1 MFYFLRFNEVL
12 TRDLFHIVFDQC
24 SPFYISGHTSG
35 NTMILPFSLLPD
47 PWPHLISGPT
57 LNHEKC
63 MAPPKGGDGGD
74 RGPHLLWFRACTS
87 RKVSHSIE
95 WSDNNQ
101 NKHSGNTSES
111 MPSLASS
118 CNQCN
123 VSAFTVLVLLEYS
136 HVVLDM
142 NCSPKKTVTR
152 DPATIFDFLLCLPI
166 QNLEKY

>member
-1 MFYFLRFNEVL
+1 MFLGSPQAGKNILGLVDAILFYFLRFNEVL

-123 VSAFTVLVLLEYS
+123 VSAFTVLVLQS
-136 HVVLDM
+136 
-142 NCSPKKTVTR
+142 CSTGYELLSKKHS
-152 DPATIFDFLLCLPI
+152 
-166 QNLEKY
+166 N